1 MKLLLKLISF
11 IGLILTV
18 VPAFLV
24 FAGTIELQMHKN
36 LMLMGTLLWF
46 IPAPFWMSRKS

>member
-11 IGLILTV
+11 IGLALTV

-24 FAGTIELQMHKN
+24 FVGTLELNMHKN
-36 LMLMGTLLWF
+36 LMLIGTLLWF
-46 IPAPFWMSRKS
+46 IPTPFWINKKT

>member
-11 IGLILTV
+11 IGLVLTV

-24 FAGTIELQMHKN
+24 FAGTIDLSMHKN
-36 LMLMGTLLWF
+36 LMLAGTLLWF